1 MTIQV
6 SCNNCG
12 KAYNVSDNIAGRQI
26 RCKECETI
34 IYVPAEEL
42 VEGVEI
48 LDDDDDEFGEH
59 AALPPRRRRSSGP
72 AYEDHPPQGQGLS
85 GTQVVLLVVGAGFLM
100 LLLACGG
107 VAYMVISK
115 GQEIIAEVQ
124 EGIEKGIEEAAAEA
138 KAAREQRAAEMAEA
152 ELAPLDLAAV
162 GLPLVI
168 DMPKGTT
175 VEAVENSNSVDDD
188 ETDPLTVYFHYGN
201 LIEWQMSQE
210 SKYETVEDLKKYVQD
225 LYELPSGDIEIV
237 NDQTVIYKFG
247 DLGPLF
253 GDGAVYDFMA
263 LVKVGDDRLV
273 FQESAAEYYSREE
286 VEYFANCIKTLRP
299 QDQSAEETPSDETP
313 VKETTPEEAPATET
327 PTAET
332 PAAETPDEEPSA
344 EVGEEQ

>member
-34 IYVPAEEL
+34 IYVPAEEP
-42 VEGVEI
+42 VEAVEV

-59 AALPPRRRRSSGP
+59 AALPPKRRRQSGP
-72 AYEDHPPQGQGLS
+72 AYEDHPPQRQGLS

-115 GQEIIAEVQ
+115 GQEFMAEIQ
-124 EGIEKGIEEAAAEA
+124 EEIDEAVAEA
-138 KAAREQRAAEMAEA
+138 KAAREQRATEMAEA
-152 ELAPLDLAAV
+152 ELAPLDLAEV

-175 VEAVENSNSVDDD
+175 IEANDDPDLVGDDGTNS
-188 ETDPLTVYFHYGN
+188 LTVNFRYGT
-201 LIEWQMSQE
+201 LIDWQMS
-210 SKYETVEDLKKYVQD
+210 KDPDYETVEDLKKFVQD
-225 LYELPSGDIEIV
+225 LYELPPGDIEIV
-237 NDQTVIYKFG
+237 NDQTVIYKF
-247 DLGPLF
+247 
-253 GDGAVYDFMA
+253 DGFDSFNGSGADYDFMA

-273 FQESAAEYYSREE
+273 FQESAGEYYTREE

-299 QDQSAEETPSDETP
+299 QGQPGTETSADETP
-313 VKETTPEEAPATET
+313 VKETTPEESPATESPAT
-327 PTAET
+327 ET

-344 EVGEEQ
+344 EVGAEQ